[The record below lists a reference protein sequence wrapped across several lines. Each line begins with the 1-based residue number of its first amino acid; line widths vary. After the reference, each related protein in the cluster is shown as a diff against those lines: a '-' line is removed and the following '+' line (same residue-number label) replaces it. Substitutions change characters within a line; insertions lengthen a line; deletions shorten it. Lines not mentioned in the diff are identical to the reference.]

1 MSDPRGRIELTN
13 PLPYDAQIGQ
23 QPVNR
28 LMHVALLTLTFHL
41 PGCQSLKEKRGR
53 LRGVKDRFGKLSNLA
68 VSESGLH
75 DVRDRAEWTFLS
87 LSQDRA
93 QIDRMFSH
101 IEQYAD
107 SELDAVLT
115 NTRREWL

>member
-1 MSDPRGRIELTN
+1 MH
-13 PLPYDAQIGQ
+13 IG
-23 QPVNR
+23 
-28 LMHVALLTLTFHL
+28 LLTLTFQL

-53 LRGVKDRFGKLSNLA
+53 LRGLKDRFGRLSNLA

-87 LSQDRA
+87 LSLDRA
-93 QIDRMFSH
+93 QIDRSFSR
-101 IEQYAD
+101 IEQYAN

-115 NTRREWL
+115 DSRREWL